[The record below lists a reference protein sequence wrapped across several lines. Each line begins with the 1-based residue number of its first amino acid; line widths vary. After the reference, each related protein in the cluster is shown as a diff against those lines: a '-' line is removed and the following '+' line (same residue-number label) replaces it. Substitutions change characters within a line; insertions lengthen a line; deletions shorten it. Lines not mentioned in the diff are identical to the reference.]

1 MLPLIL
7 LLAVPPVF
15 AQDKV
20 IYGEDNRQDIV
31 DVQSPAW
38 VEIANS
44 TAVMIPSAD
53 IPSGGKGG
61 KGGRGGRKTGITI
74 SGPTLASRGICPSE
88 RFANQPT
95 VGNCSG
101 FLIDEKTIVT
111 AGHCMATPE
120 DCTDS
125 KWVFDYKIEVLG
137 VDSVTLQKKN
147 IYGCKKIIKQVL
159 DRTTQNDFAVIEL
172 DRAVTDRVPL
182 KTRESG
188 KVEVGTPLVVIGYPS
203 GLPLKVAGGANVRSL
218 STDFFVANLDTYG
231 GNSGSAVLNAVTME
245 VEGILVRGDT
255 DYVFSPEGCRVSKV
269 QGDNEG
275 RGEDATFIT
284 NIKAS
289 LKR

>member
-7 LLAVPPVF
+7 LLATTPLF

-31 DVQSPAW
+31 DVESAAW

-44 TAVMIPSAD
+44 TAVMIAKED
-53 IPSGGKGG
+53 IPGGKGG
-61 KGGRGGRKTGITI
+61 KGGRGGKTGITI

-111 AGHCMATPE
+111 AGHCMTTPE
-120 DCTDS
+120 DCSDY
-125 KWVFDYKIEVLG
+125 KWAFDYKVEVPG
-137 VDSVTLQKKN
+137 VDSVTLQKNN

-159 DRTTQNDFAVIEL
+159 DRSTQNDFAVIEL

-182 KTRESG
+182 KLRETG
-188 KVEVGTPLVVIGYPS
+188 KAEVGTPLVVIGYPS
-203 GLPLKVAGGANVRSL
+203 GLPVKVAGGAKVRAVQN
-218 STDFFVANLDTYG
+218 DFFVANLDTYG
-231 GNSGSAVLNAVTME
+231 GNSGSAVLNATTME

-255 DYVFSPEGCRVSKV
+255 DYVPSAEGCRVSKV
-269 QGDNEG
+269 QGDDEG

-284 NIKAS
+284 NIKAA

>member
-7 LLAVPPVF
+7 LLAAAPIF

-31 DVQSPAW
+31 DVESAAW
-38 VEIANS
+38 VEVANS
-44 TAVMIPSAD
+44 TAVMIAKTD
-53 IPSGGKGG
+53 IPGGKGG
-61 KGGRGGRKTGITI
+61 KGGRGGKTGITI

-111 AGHCMATPE
+111 AGHCMTTPE
-120 DCTDS
+120 DCSDF
-125 KWVFDYKIEVLG
+125 KWAFDYKVEVAG
-137 VDSVTLQKKN
+137 VDSVTLQKNN

-159 DRTTQNDFAVIEL
+159 DRATQNDFAVIEL

-182 KTRESG
+182 KLRETG
-188 KVEVGTPLVVIGYPS
+188 KVEVGAPLVVIGYPS
-203 GLPLKVAGGANVRSL
+203 GLPVKVAGGARVRAVRD
-218 STDFFVANLDTYG
+218 DFFVANLDTYG
-231 GNSGSAVLNAVTME
+231 GNSGSAVLNATTME

-255 DYVFSPEGCRVSKV
+255 DYVNSDAGCRVSKV
-269 QGDNEG
+269 QGDDEG

-284 NIKAS
+284 NIKAG
-289 LKR
+289 LVR

>member
-7 LLAVPPVF
+7 LLAATPAF
-15 AQDKV
+15 AQNKV
-20 IYGEDNRQDIV
+20 IYGEDNRLDIV
-31 DVQSPAW
+31 DVQSAAW

-53 IPSGGKGG
+53 IPSGGKRG
-61 KGGRGGRKTGITI
+61 KGGRGGKTGITI
-74 SGPTLASRGICPSE
+74 AGPTLASRGICPSE

-111 AGHCMATPE
+111 AGHCMAAPE

-125 KWVFDYKIEVLG
+125 KWVFDYKIEVPG
-137 VDSVTLQKKN
+137 VDSVTLQKNN
-147 IYGCKKIIKQVL
+147 IYSCKRILKQVL

-182 KTRESG
+182 KLRESG

-203 GLPLKVAGGANVRSL
+203 GLPLKVAGGANVRSV
-218 STDFFVANLDTYG
+218 SEAFFVANLDTYG
-231 GNSGSAVLNAVTME
+231 GNSGSAVLNGVTME

-255 DYVFSPEGCRVSKV
+255 DYVTSPEGCRVSKV
-269 QGDNEG
+269 QGDTEG

-289 LKR
+289 LSR

>member
-7 LLAVPPVF
+7 LLAAAPLF

-20 IYGEDNRQDIV
+20 IYGEDNRLDIV
-31 DVQSPAW
+31 DVESSAW
-38 VEIANS
+38 IEVANS
-44 TAVMIPSAD
+44 TAVMIAKTD
-53 IPSGGKGG
+53 IPSGGKG
-61 KGGRGGRKTGITI
+61 RRKTGITI

-111 AGHCMATPE
+111 AGHCMTTPE
-120 DCTDS
+120 DCSDF
-125 KWVFDYKIEVLG
+125 KWAFDYKVEVAG
-137 VDSVTLQKKN
+137 VDSVTLQKNN
-147 IYGCKKIIKQVL
+147 IYSCKKILKQVL
-159 DRTTQNDFAVIEL
+159 DRATQNDFAVIEL
-172 DRAVTDRVPL
+172 DRPVTDRVPL
-182 KTRESG
+182 KLREAG

-203 GLPLKVAGGANVRSL
+203 GLPVKVAGGAKVRAVREE
-218 STDFFVANLDTYG
+218 FFVANLDTYG
-231 GNSGSAVLNAVTME
+231 GNSGSAVLNATTME

-255 DYVFSPEGCRVSKV
+255 DYVSSPEGCRVSKV
-269 QGDNEG
+269 QGDDEG

-289 LKR
+289 LVR